1 MCTCT
6 CSNMDTNIHTCRYS
20 SDKWQSLM
28 AVKTSCLIKLG
39 GPREEVVGGQ
49 EERKHRGYICLSA
62 LNSERRGRRWEYVTA
77 LISCSRCVIYKA
89 DLAPWHAR
97 MGDMGVRM
105 CARVCERCN
114 VGGGT
119 GASLC
124 MCVSAYRWVSSSPC
138 AKENKLSSFL
148 VGFLSLLC

>member
-1 MCTCT
+1 M
-6 CSNMDTNIHTCRYS
+6 
-20 SDKWQSLM
+20 
-28 AVKTSCLIKLG
+28 
-39 GPREEVVGGQ
+39 
-49 EERKHRGYICLSA
+49 
-62 LNSERRGRRWEYVTA
+62 TA

-97 MGDMGVRM
+97 MGDMG
-105 CARVCERCN
+105 VCERCN

-138 AKENKLSSFL
+138 AKENKLFSFL
-148 VGFLSLLC
+148 VGFISLMC